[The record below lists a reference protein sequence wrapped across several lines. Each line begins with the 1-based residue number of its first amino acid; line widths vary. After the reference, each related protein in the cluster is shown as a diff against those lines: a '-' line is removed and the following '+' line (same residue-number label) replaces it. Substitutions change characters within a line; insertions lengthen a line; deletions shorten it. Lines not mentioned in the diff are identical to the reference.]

1 MNRYRRV
8 VPSTILAFSLV
19 LLVASGGALGADEDD
34 WIVEGNWAVQSI
46 PDPMTVHPA
55 WGAVSESVAPEV
67 PLGRRFRDIESN
79 VVVFCSGEERVV
91 ALEFDPGR
99 PTLPRTRAAAIEGG
113 LGELVKLFG
122 LDRLVWVRTRW
133 DDVTKQMLLAR
144 DPGESYLTFV
154 NAQEAI
160 RLLKR
165 ANILLVEL
173 PWETEETSYFRYSLT
188 GSRAAIERVEQGCE
202 AERALQEQIA
212 RDARQLDKERLAV
225 LDAGRIE
232 YIAQIKNKIERNWLR
247 PPGTAAGL
255 KCIVRLSQIP
265 GGEVVQAEIRESSG
279 NIAFDRSVEEAVLRS
294 SPLPVPKDPSLFD
307 RNIVITFEPEG

>member
-1 MNRYRRV
+1 M
-8 VPSTILAFSLV
+8 VPSTILAFSLMLV
-19 LLVASGGALGADEDD
+19 VASGGALGADEDD
-34 WIVEGNWAVQSI
+34 RIVEGDWAVQSI

-55 WGAVSESVAPEV
+55 WIAVSESVAPEV

-122 LDRLVWVRTRW
+122 LDQLVWVRTRW
-133 DDVTKQMLLAR
+133 DDVTKKMLLLAR
-144 DPGESYLTFV
+144 DPDESYLMFV

-173 PWETEETSYFRYSLT
+173 PWETEETPYFRYSLT

-265 GGEVVQAEIRESSG
+265 GGEVVQAEIRES
-279 NIAFDRSVEEAVLRS
+279 
-294 SPLPVPKDPSLFD
+294 
-307 RNIVITFEPEG
+307 

>member
-1 MNRYRRV
+1 M
-8 VPSTILAFSLV
+8 

>member
-1 MNRYRRV
+1 M
-8 VPSTILAFSLV
+8 

-34 WIVEGNWAVQSI
+34 WIVEGDWAVQSI

-79 VVVFCSGEERVV
+79 VVVFCLGEERVV

-232 YIAQIKNKIERNWLR
+232 YIAQIKNRIERNWLR

-307 RNIVITFEPEG
+307 RNIVITFELEG

>member
-1 MNRYRRV
+1 M
-8 VPSTILAFSLV
+8 VPSTILAFSLM
-19 LLVASGGALGADEDD
+19 LVAASGGALGADEDD
-34 WIVEGNWAVQSI
+34 RIVEGDWAVQSI

-55 WGAVSESVAPEV
+55 WIAVSESVAPEV
-67 PLGRRFRDIESN
+67 PLGRRFRDIESY

-122 LDRLVWVRTRW
+122 LDHLVWVRTRW
-133 DDVTKQMLLAR
+133 DDVTKKMLLLAR
-144 DPGESYLTFV
+144 DPDESYLMFV

-173 PWETEETSYFRYSLT
+173 PWETEETPYFRYSLT

-247 PPGTAAGL
+247 SPGTAAGL

-307 RNIVITFEPEG
+307 RNIVITFELEG

>member
-1 MNRYRRV
+1 M
-8 VPSTILAFSLV
+8 PSTILAFSLV

-34 WIVEGNWAVQSI
+34 WIVEGDWAVQSI

-144 DPGESYLTFV
+144 DPDESYLTFV

-294 SPLPVPKDPSLFD
+294 SPLPVPKGPSLFD